1 MDTDK
6 FQTPVELLTK
16 QGELTIKNFVLPNN
30 LKTSEYVLE
39 ISDITNIDPQQK

>member
-16 QGELTIKNFVLPNN
+16 QGELIIKNFALPNN

-39 ISDITNIDPQQK
+39 ISDITNIDP